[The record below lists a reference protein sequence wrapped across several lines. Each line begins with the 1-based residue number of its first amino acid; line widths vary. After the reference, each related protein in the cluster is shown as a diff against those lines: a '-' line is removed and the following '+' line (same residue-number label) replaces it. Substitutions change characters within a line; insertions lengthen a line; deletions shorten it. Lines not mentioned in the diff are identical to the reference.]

1 MHNILLYVNSLVRRG
16 TGPLFPIVFGYK
28 SRDQNRKKRFQKN
41 NKQQEKK
48 SMRTHTNIWQ
58 FYTFLFVVTSRE
70 FPWGDKQECVYHNT
84 EAITK
89 FPLLVDYFILL
100 LVFSHIHF
108 FMHRSNIIALGRR
121 VVEGGLILPTV
132 IVFFGH

>member
-70 FPWGDKQECVYHNT
+70 FP
-84 EAITK
+84 
-89 FPLLVDYFILL
+89 
-100 LVFSHIHF
+100 
-108 FMHRSNIIALGRR
+108 
-121 VVEGGLILPTV
+121 
-132 IVFFGH
+132 

>member
-48 SMRTHTNIWQ
+48 KSMRTHTP
-58 FYTFLFVVTSRE
+58 TFGNFTLF
-70 FPWGDKQECVYHNT
+70 C
-84 EAITK
+84 
-89 FPLLVDYFILL
+89 LL
-100 LVFSHIHF
+100 
-108 FMHRSNIIALGRR
+108 
-121 VVEGGLILPTV
+121 
-132 IVFFGH
+132 